1 MSLEERITVHYDM
14 AGIVWMLLSYRYASL
29 RFRRLLSTVREST
42 ARYRMALDRLNCLP
56 QCLSCRQ
63 LIEHGFMK
71 ERHWKSALF
80 MAAATSLPLLYR
92 TASHQDIV
100 KAVCTKTSIGTSAKL
115 LDNLNDEAHSY
126 GEAAASLS
134 EYESA
139 LGMGAYA
146 AAGKSLLAMAEQS
159 AYELATWAYKHVS
172 LLCSQ
177 VFSEDVTLLVSGQ
190 AASLAH
196 RKGEYPSME
205 LYLRSICER
214 SIGNVWLDVD
224 LALAGEGSPQLK
236 KGNDC
241 IFKSYLIYDDVQD
254 IARDLRNNSVN
265 AAVILGLE
273 RGILSEPE
281 AGENPKTIENLKK
294 AGIFQDLLYLGDL
307 TFLKG
312 LEIIASCDEN
322 PLDKE
327 GFMASLGL
335 IRMFNIR
342 RTLTKEKTPHMV
354 TSFFAGR
361 TKLEKVR
368 TAAPEYIQE
377 LVKYI

>member
-1 MSLEERITVHYDM
+1 MSPEERITVHYNM
-14 AGIVWMLLSYRYASL
+14 AGIIWMLLSHRYASL

-42 ARYRMALDRLNCLP
+42 AHCRMVLDQLNSLP

-100 KAVCTKTSIGTSAKL
+100 KAVCAKTSIGTSAKL
-115 LDNLNDEAHSY
+115 LDNLNDEVHSY
-126 GEAAASLS
+126 GEAVASLS

-139 LGMGAYA
+139 LGMGTYT

-159 AYELATWAYKHVS
+159 AYELATWAYKDVS
-172 LLCSQ
+172 LCSQ

-190 AASLAH
+190 AASLSH
-196 RKGEYPSME
+196 KKGEYPSMKQ
-205 LYLRSICER
+205 YLSSICER
-214 SIGNVWLDVD
+214 SIGNVWIDID
-224 LALAGEGSPQLK
+224 LAFAGEGSPQLK

-273 RGILSEPE
+273 RGVLSGPE
-281 AGENPKTIENLKK
+281 AGGDPTTIETLKR

-322 PLDKE
+322 PLDID
-327 GFMASLGL
+327 GLMASLGL

-342 RTLTKEKTPHMV
+342 RTITKEKTPHMV
-354 TSFFAGR
+354 ASFFAGR

-377 LVKYI
+377 LIKYI